1 MLYNSNELLENYSF
15 VNNLPIVSINFKL
28 YFVFVLSE
36 MKHKVLMK
44 LYYYYTMEWVTS
56 NQQPKPT
63 FTVYMVLYTHNIYSR
78 IAQMFKWLQ
87 T

>member
-44 LYYYYTMEWVTS
+44 LYYYYTME
-56 NQQPKPT
+56 
-63 FTVYMVLYTHNIYSR
+63 
-78 IAQMFKWLQ
+78 
-87 T
+87 